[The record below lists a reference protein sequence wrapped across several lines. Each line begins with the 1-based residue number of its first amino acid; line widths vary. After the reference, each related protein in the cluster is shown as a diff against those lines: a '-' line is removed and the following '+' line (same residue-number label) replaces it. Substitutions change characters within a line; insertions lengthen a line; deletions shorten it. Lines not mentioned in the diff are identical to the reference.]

1 MSRRTDLACL
11 VLAGLGLVL
20 GAPLIRAAAA
30 NVVTV
35 VQNHRAFS
43 IPAAAIKRGDS
54 LHFTNEDVFNHQIYV
69 KSAAFNF
76 ESAEQPP
83 GETVSIVFTTAGTF
97 DVQCEIHPRMHLAV
111 TVN

>member
-1 MSRRTDLACL
+1 MSRQTDLACL
-11 VLAGLGLVL
+11 ALAGLGLVA
-20 GAPLIRAAAA
+20 GAPLLRAAAA

-35 VQNHRAFS
+35 IQNHRAFS
-43 IPAAAIKRGDS
+43 IPEAHLKRGDGMR
-54 LHFTNEDVFNHQIYV
+54 FTNEDVFNHQIFV
-69 KSAAFNF
+69 KTPAFNF

-83 GETVSIVFTTAGTF
+83 GETVNITFTAAGIF